1 MLSYQELCYTEYS
14 LSRKERYYPVYK
26 SLCIFNNSKLQIKHQ
41 IRYFKNGQYIN
52 TISTDKAKLAIMPN
66 NSSIYI
72 YIYVVSGN
80 MTNVQPRTKSP
91 HNEIIIQCLYCFILM
106 VMLRIS

>member
-1 MLSYQELCYTEYS
+1 MLNYQELCYTEYS
-14 LSRKERYYPVYK
+14 LSRKERYYPGFLTEIHDK

-66 NSSIYI
+66 NSSKY
-72 YIYVVSGN
+72 
-80 MTNVQPRTKSP
+80 MW
-91 HNEIIIQCLYCFILM
+91 
-106 VMLRIS
+106 